1 LDKRDTAL
9 LVTRNFPPLTG
20 GMERLTFHTYLAL
33 RQQFSVALCGPQGA
47 RAHTE
52 PPDAVAE
59 SPLTPLPRFLLSLQW
74 QAGRMA
80 WRTRPRYVHAGS
92 GLAAPAALAAGRLSG
107 AQVSCF
113 LHGLDLVV
121 EHRTYRQIFLP
132 AIRHCDRLFANS
144 RHTAALALEAGVA
157 PEKIHL
163 LHPGVTMPDCS
174 QGTRRRQAFRREY
187 GLGEARILLSV
198 GRLTQR
204 KGLAPFI
211 RHALPAIVR
220 AEPSTLLVI
229 IGEEPTGALKH
240 SDGVLAE
247 IQRAAAET
255 GLQAHLRH
263 LGKVDDATLEA
274 AYFAADAHVF
284 PVIEQAGDV
293 EGFGMVAL
301 EAAAHGLST
310 VAFAVGGV
318 PDAIAEGTT
327 GRLVTAGSYSAL
339 SAAVVKALN
348 NPNPQK
354 HAHYC
359 HAHAGRFS
367 WQHFEERFLKLLQN
381 MPTTQ

>member
-1 LDKRDTAL
+1 M

-20 GMERLTFHTYLAL
+20 GMERLTYHTYLAL
-33 RQQFSVALCGPQGA
+33 RRQFAVALCGPQGA
-47 RAHTE
+47 RAHAVST
-52 PPDAVAE
+52 DAVAE
-59 SPLTPLPRFLLSLQW
+59 SPLAPLPRFLLSLQW

-80 WRTRPRYVHAGS
+80 WRTRPRYIHAGS
-92 GLAAPAALAAGRLSG
+92 GLAAPAALAAARLSG

-121 EHRTYRQIFLP
+121 EHRAYRQLFLP
-132 AIRHCDRLFANS
+132 AIRRCDRLFANS
-144 RHTAALALEAGVA
+144 CHTAELARRAGIA

-163 LHPGVTMPDCS
+163 LHPGVTIPDPS
-174 QGTRRRQAFRREY
+174 QGPGRRQTFRQAH

-198 GRLTQR
+198 GRLTER

-220 AEPSTLLVI
+220 AQPSTRLVI
-229 IGEEPTGALKH
+229 VGEEPTGALKH
-240 SDGVLAE
+240 SGGVLAE

-255 GLQAHLRH
+255 GLESHLRH
-263 LGKVDDATLEA
+263 LGKVDDATLEG

-301 EAAAHGLST
+301 EAAAHGVPT

-318 PDAIAEGTT
+318 PDAIAEGIS
-327 GRLVTAGSYSAL
+327 GRLVKSGDYPAL
-339 SAAVVKALN
+339 SAAVAETLHRFN
-348 NPNPQK
+348 T
-354 HAHYC
+354 AECLERCRDY
-359 HAHAGRFS
+359 ATRFS
-367 WQHFEERFLKLLQN
+367 WVHFQERFLKLLRN
-381 MPTTQ
+381 LPTNQ

>member
-1 LDKRDTAL
+1 
-9 LVTRNFPPLTG
+9 
-20 GMERLTFHTYLAL
+20 MERLTFHTYLAL
-33 RQQFSVALCGPQGA
+33 REQFTVALCGPQGA

-52 PPDAVAE
+52 PPDAVTE
-59 SPLTPLPRFLLSLQW
+59 SPLTPLPHFLLSLQW

-144 RHTAALALEAGVA
+144 RHTAALAREVGIA

-163 LHPGVTMPDCS
+163 LHPGVTIPDCS

-211 RHALPAIVR
+211 QHALPAIIR
-220 AEPSTLLVI
+220 TQPATLLVI

-240 SDGVLAE
+240 STGVLAE

-255 GLQAHLRH
+255 GLESRLRH
-263 LGKVDDATLEA
+263 LGRVDDATLEA

-284 PVIEQAGDV
+284 PVIEQTGDV

-301 EAAAHGLST
+301 EAAAHGLPT
-310 VAFAVGGV
+310 VAFEVGGI
-318 PDAIAEGTT
+318 PDAVAEGIS
-327 GRLVTAGSYSAL
+327 GRLVESGNYPAL
-339 SAAVVKALN
+339 SAAVAETLRTSN
-348 NPNPQK
+348 TAECLERCRD
-354 HAHYC
+354 HA
-359 HAHAGRFS
+359 AQFN
-367 WQHFEERFLKLLQN
+367 WLHFQERFLKLLQN
-381 MPTTQ
+381 MPTNQ